1 MYPTKDQNTLVR
13 FQMNTS
19 KILSVLGVIG
29 VGALAMSPMGAQ
41 AVELQAV
48 LSKAQTQLASVADII
63 SGGAY
68 IIGAGTG
75 VMSLLKFKEH
85 NDNPQQVKLSKPLT
99 LLLVSG
105 GLLSLPSFLT
115 IGGDSAGLD
124 EANEL
129 KSGVLR

>member
-1 MYPTKDQNTLVR
+1 MKMLKKVAPLVA
-13 FQMNTS
+13 
-19 KILSVLGVIG
+19 LGVLTI
-29 VGALAMSPMGAQ
+29 SPMSAH
-41 AVELQAV
+41 ALELKEVMGSAFD
-48 LSKAQTQLASVADII
+48 QLASVADII